1 MTDWRSH
8 AECRGTDT
16 TVFFP
21 DSPNQTAEAR
31 KICDRCTV
39 SHECLEF
46 ILTISDEDDRAG
58 VFAGTSA
65 RQRRAIRRERHIH
78 PASDPLP
85 HHTPIPLRWD
95 SETQMYLVE
104 TD

>member
-1 MTDWRSH
+1 MTEWRTH

-16 TVFFP
+16 TVCFP
-21 DSPNQTAEAR
+21 ASPTQTAEAR
-31 KICDRCTV
+31 KICARCTV
-39 SHECLEF
+39 SHQCLEF

-65 RQRRAIRRERHIH
+65 RQRRAKRRERNLH
-78 PASDPLP
+78 PVSDPLP

-95 SETQMYLVE
+95 SESEKYLVVS
-104 TD
+104 D